1 MIQWQFQKLN
11 SRNQGDIHILN
22 KSVKRQIDGQAVEI
36 ENKQSEK
43 KKKVTMKKKNT
54 KSNCE
59 LTKYVNQQRII
70 DLQSRVQ

>member
-22 KSVKRQIDGQAVEI
+22 KSVQRQIDGQAVEI

-43 KKKVTMKKKNT
+43 KKRDYEKKEHKI
-54 KSNCE
+54 K
-59 LTKYVNQQRII
+59 L
-70 DLQSRVQ
+70 

>member
-11 SRNQGDIHILN
+11 SWNQGDIHILN

-43 KKKVTMKKKNT
+43 KKKSDYEKKEHKI
-54 KSNCE
+54 K
-59 LTKYVNQQRII
+59 L
-70 DLQSRVQ
+70 

>member
-22 KSVKRQIDGQAVEI
+22 KSVQRQIDGQAIEI

-43 KKKVTMKKKNT
+43 KKKSDYEKKEHKI
-54 KSNCE
+54 K
-59 LTKYVNQQRII
+59 L
-70 DLQSRVQ
+70 